1 MSSDSCP
8 ISNCE
13 DFPVFEDENFLLI
26 GPSPTSGT
34 LNVFVANV
42 SSDKNHSLKLFSSSG
57 ALILEESNV
66 VPDVTYIF
74 DLSNVSPGIYFA
86 QLLNNEGV
94 VQTEKFVK
102 F

>member
-1 MSSDSCP
+1 MCFQ
-8 ISNCE
+8 NNL
-13 DFPVFEDENFLLI
+13 VLH
-26 GPSPTSGT
+26 
-34 LNVFVANV
+34 V

-57 ALILEESNV
+57 ALILEENNV

-74 DLSNVSPGIYFA
+74 DVSNVSPGIYFA
-86 QLLNNEGV
+86 QLLNNESV